1 MGTSVPA
8 TPRQDC
14 RKAAGASC
22 AAPDLQPVARQQSRD
37 TSSEHDEYRGL
48 RHMATRRRGRAP
60 APARPP
66 GYFWIVE
73 HEARDA
79 SGQWCLRRI
88 EGPWATI
95 EEAKTGA
102 EADNLARAQ
111 HHS

>member
-1 MGTSVPA
+1 MNWRETVLGFSA
-8 TPRQDC
+8 M
-14 RKAAGASC
+14 AS
-22 AAPDLQPVARQQSRD
+22 PEV
-37 TSSEHDEYRGL
+37 G
-48 RHMATRRRGRAP
+48 GRYHIE
-60 APARPP
+60 RPP

>member
-1 MGTSVPA
+1 M
-8 TPRQDC
+8 
-14 RKAAGASC
+14 AS
-22 AAPDLQPVARQQSRD
+22 PEV
-37 TSSEHDEYRGL
+37 G
-48 RHMATRRRGRAP
+48 GRYHIE
-60 APARPP
+60 RPP

-102 EADNLARAQ
+102 RPITWRGHSTTAERVGDCRVHEFRARAA
-111 HHS
+111 SGGAAS